1 MTCLPNGVIAD
12 TDGYTVDYY
21 DYVPWMHV
29 RTADGLEGWAS
40 ADYLRWA
47 SDGVPLEGERLPIS
61 GGV

>member
-1 MTCLPNGVIAD
+1 M
-12 TDGYTVDYY
+12 
-21 DYVPWMHV
+21 

-47 SDGVPLEGERLPIS
+47 SDGVELEGERLQFY